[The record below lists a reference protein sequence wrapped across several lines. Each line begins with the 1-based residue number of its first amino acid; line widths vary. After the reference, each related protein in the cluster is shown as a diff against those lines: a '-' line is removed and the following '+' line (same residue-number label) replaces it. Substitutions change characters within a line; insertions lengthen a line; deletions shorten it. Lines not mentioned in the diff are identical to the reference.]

1 MYPKDKREKIFR
13 DCLIVR
19 LIWWIGRKCKN
30 FFVLILKKSNY
41 QDFSLTKKLAFRKT
55 AFVILTLIYIM
66 FAAFVIWN
74 AGDSWYEPEVGYI
87 HQTSRGWTVFFL
99 AVYLILYCVF
109 SVYEYLVLKRLN
121 EVYQQID
128 DIYQGNYAIRD
139 LEENDILYDVT
150 DKLNS
155 LSNGMEEAVERRISS
170 EKMKDGINY
179 ECFPLI

>member
-1 MYPKDKREKIFR
+1 M
-13 DCLIVR
+13 
-19 LIWWIGRKCKN
+19 
-30 FFVLILKKSNY
+30 FFI
-41 QDFSLTKKLAFRKT
+41 
-55 AFVILTLIYIM
+55 
-66 FAAFVIWN
+66 
-74 AGDSWYEPEVGYI
+74 
-87 HQTSRGWTVFFL
+87 

-139 LEENDILYDVT
+139 LEKTDILYDVT

-170 EKMKDGINY
+170 EKMKVELITNVSHDLKT
-179 ECFPLI
+179 PLTSIIDRKSVV